1 MILHCHATQL
11 QSKENIKD
19 CMQRQF
25 LIDENSDGEMMSEEM
40 AKKKEYRARIY
51 RVNDPSIV

>member
-19 CMQRQF
+19 CRRQF
-25 LIDENSDGEMMSEEM
+25 LIDENSEGEMMSEEM
-40 AKKKEYRARIY
+40 AKKKKYRARIY